1 LPSASLYSG
10 TGTAH
15 FKTSVDV
22 TGELSPQAAA
32 LAMHR
37 LICIYALSR
46 MNPDSLKQACQSLVD
61 IYVWQTEQ
69 QSYQGISHISVPLER
84 LPANPIVKQRAR
96 RQFQIEE

>member
-1 LPSASLYSG
+1 
-10 TGTAH
+10 
-15 FKTSVDV
+15 V

-37 LICIYALSR
+37 LVCIYALSR
-46 MNPDSLKQACQSLVD
+46 MSPDSLKQACQSLVD

-69 QSYQGISHISVPLER
+69 QSYQGMSHISVTPQR
-84 LPANPIVKQRAR
+84 LPANPIVKQRVR